1 MRLKITYIALLFVSV
16 LQAQTLTEL
25 QLETKKVYE
34 ANYTMDF
41 NTILDYTYPKVFDIV
56 DKKTMYETLDKT
68 FQNEE
73 FGVRFVYPDPKF
85 NFSDLKKIDNQTFC
99 LVSYNGAIRMKFEEK
114 LDDQTSKRMLD
125 AFQISMRDK
134 KVSFEK
140 DRNSFLIE
148 GNSIMIAISD
158 ALTQKKWKFL
168 NYDPTQMD
176 FLNKIVPENIRKQ
189 LGLQ

>member
-1 MRLKITYIALLFVSV
+1 MKLKITFIALLFATVF
-16 LQAQTLTEL
+16 QAQSLSEL
-25 QLETKKVYE
+25 QQEAKKVYD
-34 ANYTMDF
+34 ASYNMDF
-41 NTILDYTYPKVFDIV
+41 NSILDYTYPKVYDIV

-85 NFSDLKKIDNQTFC
+85 NFSEIKTIANQTFC
-99 LVSYNGAIRMKFEEK
+99 LVSYHGAIRMKFEEK

-158 ALTQKKWKFL
+158 ALTQKNGSF
-168 NYDPTQMD
+168 
-176 FLNKIVPENIRKQ
+176 
-189 LGLQ
+189 